1 MGATYQK
8 VIGKPVGQ
16 AFRSVEKAI
25 GWNKDVETRTVESPA
40 NTALEA
46 TSAEQAKLLQE
57 MSNKQETT
65 AQLAARRRRGRA
77 STLLTE
83 SSMTPTTTAKTLLGG

>member
-8 VIGKPVGQ
+8 TIGQPVGK

-25 GWNKDVETRTVESPA
+25 GWNKDEPA
-40 NTALEA
+40 TPAPV
-46 TSAEQAKLLQE
+46 TTIKDPTAEQLSKLQE
-57 MSNKQETT
+57 LSNQQETS
-65 AQLAARRRRGRA
+65 AQLAARRKRGRA